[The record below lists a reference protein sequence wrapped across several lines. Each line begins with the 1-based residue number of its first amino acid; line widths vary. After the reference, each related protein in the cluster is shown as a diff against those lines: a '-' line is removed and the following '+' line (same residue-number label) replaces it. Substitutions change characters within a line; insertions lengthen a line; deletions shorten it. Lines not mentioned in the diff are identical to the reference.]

1 MATATNSTN
10 KATAISSPS
19 PSSPSHANSNGWGGF
34 METLKA
40 LASPLS
46 LFRQDGSQKL
56 KLQSHLPGTDIML
69 ALGVILLISILIVPL
84 PTLFL
89 DIGLSLSITSSVL
102 ILMVALFLER
112 PLDFTSFPTL
122 LLLTTM
128 FRLSLEVA
136 TTRLILSHGNEGT
149 YAAGHVVASFGG
161 FLMGNDVVIGG
172 IVFCILLVVNFMVIT
187 KGSGRIAE
195 VSARFFLDAM
205 PGKQMAID
213 ADLASGAIN
222 ERAARKK
229 RKELEEESSFYG
241 AMDGAA
247 KFVRNDAIAGILIT
261 AINILGGLTIGVL
274 RHNMPIAEAA
284 QTFTTLTIGDGLVS
298 QIPALLVSLAAGI
311 VVTKGGTDGSADVTL
326 FRQLGGNAKPLA
338 IAATLS
344 AAFAFMPGLPAFPFL
359 MIAAG
364 AGTGA
369 WVRYKTPMKNDED
382 DITQHAAPPTTQP
395 ITDLLK
401 IDLLRLELGFD
412 LLPLASGDNSKIT
425 EQIKALRRKM
435 AAEMGFITPSVR
447 IQDNIQLPAS
457 RYIIKLKEIEIA
469 SGDVRPNRLLA
480 ICPMGITSQQK
491 LPGEETTE
499 PSFNLPAIWI
509 DPDLKSQATDS
520 GYTVVDPVTVIITH
534 LTEAIS
540 QNLGE
545 LLTYAAAQT
554 LLDDLPAEDQ
564 KLVNDLIPSQVSLS
578 TVQRVLQSLLE
589 ERISIR
595 DLPTILESIQEGSA
609 LTAKGIKALTAHVRT
624 RLARQICTSYT
635 GPSGTIS
642 MITLSPEWET
652 KILNNTVGQ
661 GDEKTLAMPPTM
673 LDQFVTALRKAL
685 DQTANLGEMP
695 VIVTTSAT
703 RDCVRMIVDRIN
715 PSVAVI
721 AQTEIYP
728 RTRIR
733 TVATIS

>member
-1 MATATNSTN
+1 MSASS
-10 KATAISSPS
+10 SSPQQS
-19 PSSPSHANSNGWGGF
+19 GPSAPKAATGAGEASGLGGWISGLIRNPA
-34 METLKA
+34 E
-40 LASPLS
+40 
-46 LFRQDGSQKL
+46 LFRPNGAASGIVTR
-56 KLQSHLPGTDIML
+56 LPGTDILL

-84 PTLFL
+84 PTLIL

-136 TTRLILSHGNEGT
+136 TTRLILSHGNEGAF
-149 YAAGHVVASFGG
+149 AAGHVVASFGG

-222 ERAARKK
+222 ERAARSK
-229 RKELEEESSFYG
+229 RKELEEESAFYG

-274 RHNMPIAEAA
+274 RHDMPISEAA
-284 QTFTTLTIGDGLVS
+284 KTFTTLTIGDGLVS

-344 AAFAFMPGLPAFPFL
+344 ALFAVMPGLPALPFL
-359 MIAAG
+359 MIAAV
-364 AGTGA
+364 AGIGA
-369 WVRYKTPMKNDED
+369 WIRYKTPQKDESEQD
-382 DITQHAAPPTTQP
+382 LTQPPAPTTQP
-395 ITDLLK
+395 ISDLLK
-401 IDLLRLELGFD
+401 IDLLRLEIGYG
-412 LLPLASGDNSKIT
+412 LLPLASGDNAQIT
-425 EQIKALRRKM
+425 KQIKALRRKM
-435 AAEMGFITPSVR
+435 AADMGFITPSVR
-447 IQDNIQLPAS
+447 IQDNIQLATDQ
-457 RYIIKLKEIEIA
+457 YIIKLKEIDIA
-469 SGDVRPNRLLA
+469 SGEVRPNHLLA
-480 ICPMGITSQQK
+480 ICPSHKNDQNT
-491 LPGEETTE
+491 LPGEKTTE
-499 PSFNLPAIWI
+499 PSFNLPAVWI
-509 DPDLKSQATDS
+509 DPDLKKQATDW

-534 LTEAIS
+534 LTESIS
-540 QNLGE
+540 QNLGD
-545 LLTYAAAQT
+545 LLTYAATQA
-554 LLDDLPAEDQ
+554 LLDDLPSEEQ

-578 TVQRVLQSLLE
+578 TVQRVLQSLLQ

-595 DLPTILESIQEGSA
+595 DLPTILESIQEGHA
-609 LTAKGIKALTAHVRT
+609 LAAKGIKALTAHVRI
-624 RLARQICTSYT
+624 RLARQICNSYV
-635 GPSGTIS
+635 GASGCIS
-642 MITLSPEWET
+642 MITLSPDWESN
-652 KILNNTVGQ
+652 ILNNTVGQ
-661 GDEKTLAMPPTM
+661 GDDRTLAMPPAM
-673 LDQFVTALRKAL
+673 LDRFVTALRRAF
-685 DQTANLGEMP
+685 DQTASLGEMP

-703 RDCVRMIVDRIN
+703 RDSVRMIVDRIR
-715 PSVAVI
+715 PSVAVM
-721 AQTEIYP
+721 AQAEIYP

-733 TVATIS
+733 TVATVN